1 MPFDLSTWGTT
12 ALVAAFA
19 AAALVIA
26 IAGVTVAARAD
37 VIADRTGL
45 GEAIIGGLVLGGS
58 TSLAGLVASVAAASQ
73 GHPSL
78 AISNAIGGIA
88 IQTAFLAVAD
98 VTYRRANLEH
108 AAASTT
114 NLSQAAL
121 LVALLSLLL
130 VAAFGPDLTMWGVH
144 PASLVLVLAYI
155 GGIRLVGRVR
165 REPMWYPR
173 KTPLTVR
180 DVPAAAGVGKDRSS
194 AWIYGTF
201 ALAVAALAASG
212 FLVAQFGIEV
222 ANRTGLDDT
231 AVGGLLVATVTS
243 LPELVTTV
251 TAVRRGALTL
261 AVGGIIGGNAFDTL
275 FLAGSDVAYRAGSI
289 FHQFKEQDLFVVALT
304 LLMTAILL
312 LGLLRRE
319 PGGVARIGFESAFV
333 LVLYVGAVLVML

>member
-1 MPFDLSTWGTT
+1 MPFDLSTWGLP

-19 AAALVIA
+19 GAALLIA
-26 IAGVTVAARAD
+26 VAGVTVASRAD

-45 GEAIIGGLVLGGS
+45 GEAIVGALILGGA
-58 TSLAGLVASVAAASQ
+58 TSLAGLVASVTAAWQ

-114 NLSQAAL
+114 NLSFSAL
-121 LVALLSLLL
+121 LIALLSLLL
-130 VAAFGPDLTMWGVH
+130 VATFGPDVTIWGCTPRRSCSWSPTS
-144 PASLVLVLAYI
+144 PACGWSA
-155 GGIRLVGRVR
+155 GCAASGCG
-165 REPMWYPR
+165 PADDA
-173 KTPLTVR
+173 LTVR
-180 DVPAAAGVGKDRSS
+180 DEPAADGGRAHSS

-201 ALAVAALAASG
+201 ALAVAALAAAG
-212 FLVAQFGIEV
+212 YLVTQFGIAV
-222 ANRTGLDDT
+222 ADRTGLDDT

-275 FLAGSDVAYRAGSI
+275 FLAASDTAYRSGSLYHR
-289 FHQFKEQDLFVVALT
+289 FNQQDLFVVALT
-304 LLMTAILL
+304 ILMTAVLL

-319 PGGVARIGFESAFV
+319 RTGVARIGFESAFI

>member
-1 MPFDLSTWGTT
+1 MPFDLSTWGLP

-19 AAALVIA
+19 GAALLIA
-26 IAGVTVAARAD
+26 VAGVTVASRAD

-45 GEAIIGGLVLGGS
+45 GEAIVGALILGGS
-58 TSLAGLVASVAAASQ
+58 TSLAGLVASVTAAWQ

-114 NLSQAAL
+114 NLSFSAL

-130 VAAFGPDLTMWGVH
+130 VATFGPDVTVWGIH
-144 PASLVLVLAYI
+144 PASVVLVVAYVA
-155 GGIRLVGRVR
+155 GLRLVGRVR
-165 REPMWYPR
+165 RERMWSPR
-173 KTPLTVR
+173 MTNLTVR
-180 DVPAAAGVGKDRSS
+180 DEPAADGGRAHSS

-212 FLVAQFGIEV
+212 YLVTQFGIAV
-222 ANRTGLDDT
+222 ADRTGLDDT

-275 FLAGSDVAYRAGSI
+275 FLSASDTAYRSGSLYHR
-289 FHQFKEQDLFVVALT
+289 FNQQDLFVVALT
-304 LLMTAILL
+304 ILMTAVLL

-319 PGGVARIGFESAFV
+319 RTGVARIGFESAFI

>member
-1 MPFDLSTWGTT
+1 MALDLTAWGLP
-12 ALVAAFA
+12 ALVAALA
-19 AAALVIA
+19 GAALA
-26 IAGVTVAARAD
+26 IAVAGVVVASRAD

-45 GEAIIGGLVLGGS
+45 GEAIVGALILGGS
-58 TSLAGLVASVAAASQ
+58 TSLAGLVASVTAAWQ

-121 LVALLSLLL
+121 LLALLSMLL
-130 VAAFGPDLTMWGVH
+130 VAAFGPDLTVWGIH
-144 PASLVLVLAYI
+144 PASVVLLIAYVA
-155 GGIRLVGRVR
+155 GLRLVGRVR
-165 REPMWYPR
+165 RERMWVPR
-173 KTPLTVR
+173 MTPLTVR
-180 DVPAAAGVGKDRSS
+180 DEPNPDDPGRPRSG
-194 AWIYGTF
+194 AWLYGTF
-201 ALAVAALAASG
+201 ALAVAALGAAG
-212 FLVAQFGIEV
+212 YLVTQFGITV
-222 ANRTGLDDT
+222 ADRTGLDDT
-231 AVGGLLVATVTS
+231 AVGGLVVATVTS

-275 FLAGSDVAYRAGSI
+275 FLAASDVAYRGGSI
-289 FHQFKEQDLFVVALT
+289 FHRFNAQDLFVVALT
-304 LLMTAILL
+304 ILMTAVLL

-319 PGGVARIGFESAFV
+319 RAGVGTIGFESALI

>member
-1 MPFDLSTWGTT
+1 MPFDLSTWGLP

-19 AAALVIA
+19 GAALLISV
-26 IAGVTVAARAD
+26 AGVTVASRAD

-45 GEAIIGGLVLGGS
+45 GEAIVGALILGGS
-58 TSLAGLVASVAAASQ
+58 TSLAGLVASVTAAWQ

-114 NLSQAAL
+114 NLSFSAL
-121 LVALLSLLL
+121 LIALLSLLL
-130 VAAFGPDLTMWGVH
+130 VATFGPDVTIWRVH
-144 PASLVLVLAYI
+144 PASVVLVVAYVA
-155 GGIRLVGRVR
+155 GLRLVGRVR
-165 REPMWYPR
+165 RERMWSPR
-173 KTPLTVR
+173 MTPWTVR
-180 DVPAAAGVGKDRSS
+180 DEPAEDGGRTHSS
-194 AWIYGTF
+194 AWLYGTF
-201 ALAVAALAASG
+201 ALAVAALAAAG
-212 FLVAQFGIEV
+212 YLVTQFGIAV
-222 ANRTGLDDT
+222 ADRTGLDDT

-275 FLAGSDVAYRAGSI
+275 FLAASDVAYRDASI
-289 FHQFKEQDLFVVALT
+289 FHRFNQQDLFVVALT
-304 LLMTAILL
+304 ILMTAVLL

-319 PGGVARIGFESAFV
+319 QAGVARIGFESAFI

>member
-1 MPFDLSTWGTT
+1 MPFDLSTWGLP

-19 AAALVIA
+19 GAALLISV
-26 IAGVTVAARAD
+26 AGVTVASRAD

-45 GEAIIGGLVLGGS
+45 GEAIVGALILGGS
-58 TSLAGLVASVAAASQ
+58 TSLAGLVASVTAAWQ

-114 NLSQAAL
+114 NLSFSAL
-121 LVALLSLLL
+121 LIALLSLLL
-130 VAAFGPDLTMWGVH
+130 VAAFGPDITLLGVH
-144 PASLVLVLAYI
+144 PASIVLVVAYVA
-155 GGIRLVGRVR
+155 GLRLVGRVR
-165 REPMWYPR
+165 RERMWSPR
-173 KTPLTVR
+173 MTPLTVR
-180 DVPAAAGVGKDRSS
+180 DEPADDGGRTHSS

-201 ALAVAALAASG
+201 ALAVAALAAAG
-212 FLVAQFGIEV
+212 YLVTQFGIAV
-222 ANRTGLDDT
+222 ADRTGLDDT

-275 FLAGSDVAYRAGSI
+275 FLAASDTAYRSGSLYHR
-289 FHQFKEQDLFVVALT
+289 FNQQDLFVVALT
-304 LLMTAILL
+304 ILMTAVLL

-319 PGGVARIGFESAFV
+319 RAGLARIGFESVFI

>member
-1 MPFDLSTWGTT
+1 MPFDLALWGLP

-19 AAALVIA
+19 GAALLIA
-26 IAGVTVAARAD
+26 VAGVTVASRAD

-45 GEAIIGGLVLGGS
+45 GEAIVGALILGGS
-58 TSLAGLVASVAAASQ
+58 TSLAGLVASVTAAWQ

-114 NLSQAAL
+114 NLSFSAL
-121 LVALLSLLL
+121 LIALLSLLL
-130 VAAFGPDLTMWGVH
+130 VATFGPDVTVWGVH
-144 PASLVLVLAYI
+144 PASVVLAIAYVA
-155 GGIRLVGRVR
+155 GLRLVGRVR
-165 REPMWYPR
+165 RERMWSPR
-173 KTPLTVR
+173 MTNLTVR
-180 DVPAAAGVGKDRSS
+180 DEPAADGGRARSS

-212 FLVAQFGIEV
+212 YLVTQFGIAV
-222 ANRTGLDDT
+222 ADRTGLDDT

-275 FLAGSDVAYRAGSI
+275 FLATSDVAYRSGSLYHR
-289 FHQFKEQDLFVVALT
+289 FNQQDLFVVALT
-304 LLMTAILL
+304 ILMTAVLL

-319 PGGVARIGFESAFV
+319 RAGVARIGFESAFI

>member
-1 MPFDLSTWGTT
+1 MPFDLSTWGLP

-19 AAALVIA
+19 GAALLIA
-26 IAGVTVAARAD
+26 VAGVTVASRAD

-45 GEAIIGGLVLGGS
+45 GEAIVGALILGGS
-58 TSLAGLVASVAAASQ
+58 TSLAGLVASVTAAWQ

-114 NLSQAAL
+114 NLSFSAL

-130 VAAFGPDLTMWGVH
+130 VAAFGPDVTVWGVH
-144 PASLVLVLAYI
+144 PASVVLVVAYVA
-155 GGIRLVGRVR
+155 GLRLVGRVR
-165 REPMWYPR
+165 RERMWYPR
-173 KTPLTVR
+173 MTPLTVR
-180 DVPAAAGVGKDRSS
+180 DEPAPGRRARATLQRVALRHLRARRGRARAAG
-194 AWIYGTF
+194 Y
-201 ALAVAALAASG
+201 
-212 FLVAQFGIEV
+212 LVTQFGIAV
-222 ANRTGLDDT
+222 ADRTGLDDT

-275 FLAGSDVAYRAGSI
+275 FLAASDVAYRSGSLYHR
-289 FHQFKEQDLFVVALT
+289 FNAQDLFVVALT
-304 LLMTAILL
+304 ILMTAVLL

-319 PGGVARIGFESAFV
+319 RAGVGRIGFESALI

>member
-1 MPFDLSTWGTT
+1 MPFDLTLWGMP

-19 AAALVIA
+19 GAALLISV
-26 IAGVTVAARAD
+26 AGVTVASRAD

-45 GEAIIGGLVLGGS
+45 GEAIVGALILGGS
-58 TSLAGLVASVAAASQ
+58 TSLAGLVASVTAAWQ

-114 NLSQAAL
+114 NLSFSAL
-121 LVALLSLLL
+121 LIALLSLLL
-130 VAAFGPDLTMWGVH
+130 VATFGPDVTLLGVH
-144 PASLVLVLAYI
+144 PASVVLAVAYVA
-155 GGIRLVGRVR
+155 GLRLVGRVR
-165 REPMWYPR
+165 RERMWSPR
-173 KTPLTVR
+173 MTNLTVR
-180 DVPAAAGVGKDRSS
+180 DEPAADGGRAHSS

-201 ALAVAALAASG
+201 ALAVAALAAAG
-212 FLVAQFGIEV
+212 YLVTQFGIAV
-222 ANRTGLDDT
+222 ADRTGLDDT

-275 FLAGSDVAYRAGSI
+275 FLATSDVAYRSGSLYHR
-289 FHQFKEQDLFVVALT
+289 FNQQDLFVVALT
-304 LLMTAILL
+304 ILMTAVLL

-319 PGGVARIGFESAFV
+319 RAGVGRIGFESAFI

>member
-1 MPFDLSTWGTT
+1 MAFDLALWGLP

-19 AAALVIA
+19 GAALLIVV
-26 IAGVTVAARAD
+26 AGVTVATRAD

-45 GEAIIGGLVLGGS
+45 GEAVVGALILGGA
-58 TSLAGLVASVAAASQ
+58 TSLAGLVASVTAASQ

-88 IQTAFLAVAD
+88 IQTAFLAIAD
-98 VTYRRANLEH
+98 ITYRRANLEH

-114 NLSQAAL
+114 NLSFAAL
-121 LVALLSLLL
+121 LVALLSMLL
-130 VAAFGPDLTMWGVH
+130 VASFGPDLTLWGIH
-144 PASLVLVLAYI
+144 PASVVLVLAYVAGLRLI
-155 GGIRLVGRVR
+155 GQARSD
-165 REPMWYPR
+165 PMWYPR
-173 KTPLTVR
+173 KTALTVR
-180 DVPAAAGVGKDRSS
+180 DVPDAEGDGRERSS

-201 ALAVAALAASG
+201 ALAVAALAAAG
-212 FLVAQFGIEV
+212 YLVTQFGV
-222 ANRTGLDDT
+222 AIADRTGLDDT

-275 FLAGSDVAYRAGSI
+275 FLAASDTAYRSGSLYHA
-289 FHQFKEQDLFVVALT
+289 FNEQDLFVVALT
-304 LLMTAILL
+304 ILMTAILL

-319 PGGVARIGFESAFV
+319 RSGLGTIGFESAFI
-333 LVLYVGAVLVML
+333 LGLYVAAVWVML

>member
-1 MPFDLSTWGTT
+1 MPFDLTLWGLP

-19 AAALVIA
+19 GAALLIA
-26 IAGVTVAARAD
+26 VAGVTVASRAD

-45 GEAIIGGLVLGGS
+45 GEAIVGALILGGS
-58 TSLAGLVASVAAASQ
+58 TSLAGLVASVSAAWQ

-114 NLSQAAL
+114 NLSFSAL
-121 LVALLSLLL
+121 LVALLALLL
-130 VAAFGPDLTMWGVH
+130 VATFGPDVTIWGVH
-144 PASLVLVLAYI
+144 PASVVLVVAYVA
-155 GGIRLVGRVR
+155 GLRLVGRVR
-165 REPMWYPR
+165 RERMWYPR
-173 KTPLTVR
+173 MTPLTVR
-180 DVPAAAGVGKDRSS
+180 DEPAAESGGRARSDV
-194 AWIYGTF
+194 WLYGTF
-201 ALAVAALAASG
+201 ALAVATLAAAG
-212 FLVAQFGIEV
+212 YLVTQFGIAV
-222 ANRTGLDDT
+222 ADRTGLDDT

-275 FLAGSDVAYRAGSI
+275 FLAASDIAYRSGSI
-289 FHQFKEQDLFVVALT
+289 FHRFNQQDLFVVALT
-304 LLMTAILL
+304 ILMTAVLL

-319 PGGVARIGFESAFV
+319 RAGVARIGFESAFI